1 MKKKKI
7 ALNIFALALIVTSFI
22 ACDSDFNNLESDVLN
37 SDVATNFNI
46 KKLQGSK
53 FSEKT
58 QAT

>member
-37 SDVATNFNI
+37 AISLLA
-46 KKLQGSK
+46 
-53 FSEKT
+53 
-58 QAT
+58 